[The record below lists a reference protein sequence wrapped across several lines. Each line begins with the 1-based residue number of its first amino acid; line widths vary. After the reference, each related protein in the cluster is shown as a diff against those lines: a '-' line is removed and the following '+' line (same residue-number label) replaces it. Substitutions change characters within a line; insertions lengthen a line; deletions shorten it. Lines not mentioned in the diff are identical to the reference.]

1 MQNDKLLPCP
11 FCGSDKLK
19 MDSKNGRIHYHE
31 KDGMKAWQNVVYS
44 VRCNK
49 CHARGGTVSADLP
62 TMGILGDYKIKRDK
76 VIEDCIN
83 KWNTRKPMERIVE
96 QLEELKEEKND
107 ISSKIRNAED
117 KRCYGF
123 YELGID
129 EATDIVRKGGVDNA
143 G

>member
-1 MQNDKLLPCP
+1 MQNDKLLLCP
-11 FCGSDKLK
+11 FCGGESARAITKERLFL
-19 MDSKNGRIHYHE
+19 G
-31 KDGMKAWQNVVYS
+31 QNEFAVKKIDVVGY
-44 VRCNK
+44 VKCNK
-49 CHARGGTVSADLP
+49 CHARGGTVSA
-62 TMGILGDYKIKRDK
+62 ILYKNTKTYFDDIAKLKEEAIKL
-76 VIEDCIN
+76 
-83 KWNTRKPMERIVE
+83 WNTRKPMERILE

-143 G
+143 N